1 MVKNMGLMWMF
12 SWQLS
17 EGISEAQAWN
27 NGEAV
32 LLPWT
37 HAHSVDGAGGLN
49 EHAPPAFEG
58 IL

>member
-1 MVKNMGLMWMF
+1 MSLICVFL
-12 SWQLS
+12 WQLS

-37 HAHSVDGAGGLN
+37 QAHSVDGVGRVN
-49 EHAPPAFEG
+49 EHGPSAFEG
-58 IL
+58 VR